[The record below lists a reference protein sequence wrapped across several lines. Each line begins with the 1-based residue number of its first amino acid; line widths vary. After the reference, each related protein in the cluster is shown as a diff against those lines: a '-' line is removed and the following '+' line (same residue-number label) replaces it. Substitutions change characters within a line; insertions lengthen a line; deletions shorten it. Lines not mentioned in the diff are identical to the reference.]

1 MSETQIQ
8 TEQQEQVVSKNPFDP
23 TSWSEQPFAQTD
35 VQNEVAETQAE
46 QQTQSVAAEATAT
59 TTETQEQKPLDL
71 NAFVK
76 DELGFESIDEVKNFV
91 KTAKEKTEEPSFKFE
106 NEDSERFFNLLKEG
120 KKDDVYE
127 FLAQQKRIEKLSGAE
142 VNVKTAEEII
152 KLSIQSKYPNLSE
165 DEIDT
170 VFQDRFEI
178 PQKPTKGIDEDDE
191 EYEQKLS
198 QWESKVNSVQKKLVI
213 EAKMAQPEIA
223 ALQKNLVLPDIKSTQ
238 SSEPTQEDL
247 QMVQELREQF
257 EQTLESDYK
266 NFGGFNV
273 TFKDESSGI
282 EIPIAYVPTD
292 EEKVALKN
300 ELSDFDH
307 TEYFGNR
314 WFAKDGKPQV
324 PQMMADKYF
333 LENKEKILQKVAN
346 EAANQMRLKMIELQ
360 SNIKLNDKGQQQT
373 FNPNAN
379 TNPLE
384 SLAAQVWATN

>member
-1 MSETQIQ
+1 MSETATQ
-8 TEQQEQVVSKNPFDP
+8 EQQQEVKTLNPFDES
-23 TSWSEQPFAQTD
+23 SWAEQPT
-35 VQNEVAETQAE
+35 VQ
-46 QQTQSVAAEATAT
+46 
-59 TTETQEQKPLDL
+59 TQEQAQEVTTQVQETQQAAEVQTSTQATEEKTVDF
-71 NAFVK
+71 NSFVK
-76 DELGFESIDEVKNFV
+76 NEFGFETIDEAKEFFQ
-91 KTAKEKTEEPSFKFE
+91 TAKEKKEQPALKFE
-106 NEDSERFFNLLKEG
+106 NEDSEKFFNLLKEG
-120 KKDDVYE
+120 KKDEVYE

-142 VNVKTAEEII
+142 VNAKTAEEII

-170 VFQDRFEI
+170 VFQDKFSIPSKPVKSFE
-178 PQKPTKGIDEDDE
+178 EDDE
-191 EYEQKLS
+191 EYQQKLAD
-198 QWESKVNSVQKKLVI
+198 WESKVSGIEKKMVI

-223 ALQKNLVLPDIKSTQ
+223 ALKKNLVLPEIQSTQ

-247 QMVQELREQF
+247 QMVKELREQF

-282 EIPIAYVPTD
+282 EIPIAFTPTD

-360 SNIKLNDKGQQQT
+360 SNIKLNDKGQQQA

>member
-1 MSETQIQ
+1 MSEATIQ
-8 TEQQEQVVSKNPFDP
+8 AEVVEKNPFDEK
-23 TSWSEQPFAQTD
+23 SW
-35 VQNEVAETQAE
+35 AE
-46 QQTQSVAAEATAT
+46 QQPTIQEQVQEPTAQVQETTQAAEVQTSTEATEEKT
-59 TTETQEQKPLDL
+59 VDF
-71 NAFVK
+71 NSFVK
-76 DELGFESIDEVKNFV
+76 NEFGFETIDEAKEFFQ
-91 KTAKEKTEEPSFKFE
+91 TAKEKTEQPSLKFE
-106 NEDSERFFNLLKEG
+106 NEDSEKFFNLLKEG
-120 KKDDVYE
+120 KKDEVYE

-142 VNVKTAEEII
+142 VNIKTAEEII
-152 KLSIQSKYPNLSE
+152 KLSIQSKNPNLSD
-165 DEIDT
+165 DEIDF
-170 VFQDRFEI
+170 VFQEKFDIPAKPVKGFE
-178 PQKPTKGIDEDDE
+178 EDDE
-191 EYEQKLS
+191 EFQQRLN
-198 QWESKVNSVQKKLVI
+198 QWESKVSAVEKKMVI

-223 ALQKNLVLPDIKSTQ
+223 QLKKNLVLPDIQPTQ
-238 SSEPTQEDL
+238 SSEATQEDL
-247 QMVQELREQF
+247 QLVQELREQF

-346 EAANQMRLKMIELQ
+346 EAANKMRLKMIELQ
-360 SNIKLNDKGQQQT
+360 SNIKLNNQSQQT
-373 FNPNAN
+373 FVPNAN
-379 TNPLE
+379 SNPLE
-384 SLAAQVWATN
+384 SLAAQVWSSQS

>member
-1 MSETQIQ
+1 MSEAAIQ
-8 TEQQEQVVSKNPFDP
+8 TEVKEEVVVKNPFDEKSWADQQP
-23 TSWSEQPFAQTD
+23 TIQEQAQDTAAQ
-35 VQNEVAETQAE
+35 VQETTQAAE
-46 QQTQSVAAEATAT
+46 VQTSTQD
-59 TTETQEQKPLDL
+59 TEEKTVDF
-71 NAFVK
+71 NSFVK
-76 DELGFESIDEVKNFV
+76 NEFGFETIDEAKEFFQ
-91 KTAKEKTEEPSFKFE
+91 TAKEKKEQPALKFE
-106 NEDSERFFNLLKEG
+106 NEDSEKFFNLLKEG
-120 KKDDVYE
+120 KKDEVYE

-142 VNVKTAEEII
+142 VNAKTAEEII

-170 VFQDRFEI
+170 VFQDKFSIPSKPIKSFE
-178 PQKPTKGIDEDDE
+178 EDDE
-191 EYEQKLS
+191 EYQQKLAD
-198 QWESKVNSVQKKLVI
+198 WESKVSGIEKKMVI

-223 ALQKNLVLPDIKSTQ
+223 ALKKNLVLPEIQSTQ

-247 QMVQELREQF
+247 QTVKELREQF

-292 EEKVALKN
+292 EEKVSLKN

-346 EAANQMRLKMIELQ
+346 EAANQMRLKMIEMQ
-360 SNIKLNDKGQQQT
+360 SNIKLNDKGQQQA

>member
-1 MSETQIQ
+1 MSEATIQ
-8 TEQQEQVVSKNPFDP
+8 AEVVEKNPFDEK
-23 TSWSEQPFAQTD
+23 SW
-35 VQNEVAETQAE
+35 AE
-46 QQTQSVAAEATAT
+46 QQPTIQEQVQEPTAQVQETTQAAEVQTSTEATEEKT
-59 TTETQEQKPLDL
+59 VDF
-71 NAFVK
+71 NSFVK
-76 DELGFESIDEVKNFV
+76 NEFGFETIDEAKEFFQ
-91 KTAKEKTEEPSFKFE
+91 TAKEKTEQPSLKFE
-106 NEDSERFFNLLKEG
+106 NEDSEKFFNLLKEG
-120 KKDDVYE
+120 KKDEVYE

-142 VNVKTAEEII
+142 VNIKTAEEII
-152 KLSIQSKYPNLSE
+152 KLSIQSKNPNLSD
-165 DEIDT
+165 DEIDF
-170 VFQDRFEI
+170 VFQEKFDIPAKPVKGFE
-178 PQKPTKGIDEDDE
+178 EDDE
-191 EYEQKLS
+191 EFQQRLN
-198 QWESKVNSVQKKLVI
+198 QWESKVSAVEKKMVI

-223 ALQKNLVLPDIKSTQ
+223 QLKKNLVLPDIQSTQ
-238 SSEPTQEDL
+238 SSEATQEDL
-247 QMVQELREQF
+247 QLVQELREQF

-346 EAANQMRLKMIELQ
+346 EAANKMRLKMIELQ
-360 SNIKLNDKGQQQT
+360 SNIKLNNQSQQT
-373 FNPNAN
+373 FVPNAN
-379 TNPLE
+379 ANPIDA
-384 SLAAQVWATN
+384 LAAQVWNS